1 MQSKIWVIG
10 DSHARAFSY
19 NDNFIPFYIGEG
31 KEHCLLSDQ
40 RLSNLIVKVL
50 NIVKE
55 VKAQDSIILFLG
67 EPDTRFYLGR
77 GWKPWKKKLRFPKLR
92 YPIRGRSK
100 LKKSFKRYCQL
111 INEVKNKTNARLLIL
126 NITPSNRKDQNKL
139 VNYFNKL
146 LLKFCSKEQKVEFV
160 YINTTIYNPKTKT
173 VKEEY
178 YGDPV
183 HLNMKLQLPVE
194 NWLIGKGIIKRSFY
208 NEESTMDKKKL
219 RENFKFNDRFGCY
232 TL

>member
-1 MQSKIWVIG
+1 MDMQSKIWVIG
-10 DSHARAFSY
+10 DSHTRAFSY

-40 RLSNLIVKVL
+40 RLSNLILKVL

-55 VKAQDSIILFLG
+55 VKAQDSIILFMG
-67 EPDTRFYLGR
+67 EPDTRFYLGS
-77 GWKPWKKKLRFPKLR
+77 GWKPWKKKLRFP
-92 YPIRGRSK
+92 IRGRSK
-100 LKKSFKRYCQL
+100 IKKSFKRYCQL

-139 VNYFNKL
+139 VNYFNRL
-146 LLKFCSKEQKVEFV
+146 LSEYCLKEKDVAFID
-160 YINTTIYNPKTKT
+160 INTAIYNPETKT
-173 VKEEY
+173 VREEY

-194 NWLIGKGIIKRSFY
+194 NWLIGKGIIERSFY